1 MKRKSILTL
10 IAVLALAVSIPLFA
24 LAESVPA
31 VQPQDGTGL
40 ANGRPIT
47 DEDIAALQLNGLSFG
62 NGYGIDEDGYC
73 YALDENGV
81 QQRLY
86 SLGANGQYMALRVNN
101 GAFCWNYD
109 DGLAVGG
116 FQTRRVSDDY
126 GWGGRGCP
134 RWN

>member
-24 LAESVPA
+24 LAESDLG
-31 VQPQDGTGL
+31 VQPQDGTGFT
-40 ANGRPIT
+40 NGRAIT
-47 DEDIAALQLNGLSFG
+47 DEDIAALQLNGLTFG

-86 SLGANGQYMALRVNN
+86 SLGANGQYMALRMSNNTLCWANDDLTVN
-101 GAFCWNYD
+101 
-109 DGLAVGG
+109 G

-126 GWGGRGCP
+126 TWGGRGCP